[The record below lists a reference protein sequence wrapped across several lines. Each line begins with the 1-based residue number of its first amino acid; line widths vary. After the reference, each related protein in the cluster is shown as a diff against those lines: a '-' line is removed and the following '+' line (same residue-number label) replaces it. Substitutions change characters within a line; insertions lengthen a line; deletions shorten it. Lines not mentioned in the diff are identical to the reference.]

1 MHKAQQSSRQVYGPR
16 LWNWPQKIVLL
27 AGELKT
33 NMRSL
38 FIKEISSFFSNI
50 TGYLVI
56 FVYLLINSLLLWVI
70 PGDYNIIDSGY
81 ATLSPLFEISPWV
94 FLFLVPAIT
103 MRSFAE
109 ERRLGT
115 LELLLTRPLS
125 ELQIILA
132 KYFAAL
138 SLVILSLL
146 PTLIFYLSVYL
157 LGNPQG
163 NVDTGGTWGSYL
175 GLFFLAAIYVAIG
188 IFSSSLT
195 DNQVVAFIVGTI
207 LCLVMFMGFEI
218 IAAVPLFSGFE
229 QWIAY
234 LGIHEHYQSISRGI
248 VDTRDVVYFVTI
260 AAFFILLTREVVG
273 KSK

>member
-1 MHKAQQSSRQVYGPR
+1 M
-16 LWNWPQKIVLL
+16 W
-27 AGELKT
+27 
-33 NMRSL
+33 SL
-38 FIKEISSFFSNI
+38 FIKEISGFFSNI

-56 FVYLLINSLLLWVI
+56 IVFLLINSLLLWII
-70 PGDYNIIDSGY
+70 PGEYNILDSGY

-109 ERRLGT
+109 EKRQGT

-132 KYFAAL
+132 KYFA
-138 SLVILSLL
+138 SFVLVVLSLL
-146 PTLIFYLSVYL
+146 PTLIFYISVYL

-163 NVDTGGTWGSYL
+163 NLDTGGTWGSYL
-175 GLFFLAAIYVAIG
+175 GLFFLGAIYVAIG
-188 IFSSSLT
+188 TFSSSLT
-195 DNQVVAFIVGTI
+195 DNQVVAFILGTVM
-207 LCLVMFMGFEI
+207 CLIMFMGFDI
-218 IAAVPLFSGFE
+218 IAALPIFSGDE

-234 LGIHEHYQSISRGI
+234 LGIREHYQSISRGI
-248 VDTRDVVYFVTI
+248 VDTRDVVYFITI
-260 AAFFILLTREVVG
+260 AALFIFLTREIMG

>member
-1 MHKAQQSSRQVYGPR
+1 
-16 LWNWPQKIVLL
+16 
-27 AGELKT
+27 
-33 NMRSL
+33 MRSL

-56 FVYLLINSLLLWVI
+56 VVYLLINSLLLWII
-70 PGDYNIIDSGY
+70 PGNYNIIDSGY

-109 ERRLGT
+109 ERRQGT
-115 LELLLTRPLS
+115 LELLITRPLS

-138 SLVILSLL
+138 TLVILSLL

-163 NVDTGGTWGSYL
+163 NIDTGGTWGSYL

-188 IFSSSLT
+188 IFSSSFT
-195 DNQVVAFIVGTI
+195 ENQVVAFIVGTI
-207 LCLVMFMGFEI
+207 LCLIMFMGFEI
-218 IAAVPLFSGFE
+218 IATLPFFSGFE
-229 QWIAY
+229 HWIAY
-234 LGIHEHYQSISRGI
+234 LGINEHYQSISRGI
-248 VDTRDVVYFVTI
+248 VDTRDIVYFVTI
-260 AAFFILLTREVVG
+260 AIFFVLLTREVVA

>member
-1 MHKAQQSSRQVYGPR
+1 M
-16 LWNWPQKIVLL
+16 W
-27 AGELKT
+27 
-33 NMRSL
+33 SL
-38 FIKEISSFFSNI
+38 FIKEISGFFSNI

-56 FVYLLINSLLLWVI
+56 IVFLLINSLLLWII
-70 PGDYNIIDSGY
+70 PGEYNILDSGY

-109 ERRLGT
+109 EKRQGT

-132 KYFAAL
+132 KYFA
-138 SLVILSLL
+138 SFVLVVLSLL
-146 PTLIFYLSVYL
+146 PTLIFYISVYL

-163 NVDTGGTWGSYL
+163 NLDTGGTWGSYL
-175 GLFFLAAIYVAIG
+175 GLFFLGAIYVAIG
-188 IFSSSLT
+188 TFSSSLT
-195 DNQVVAFIVGTI
+195 DNQVVAFILSTVM
-207 LCLVMFMGFEI
+207 CLIMFMGFDI
-218 IAAVPLFSGFE
+218 IAALPIFSGYE

-234 LGIHEHYQSISRGI
+234 LGIREHYQSISRGI
-248 VDTRDVVYFVTI
+248 VDTRDVVYFITI
-260 AAFFILLTREVVG
+260 AALFIILTREIMG

>member
-1 MHKAQQSSRQVYGPR
+1 MKILTGV
-16 LWNWPQKIVLL
+16 LWNSLKKVVPL
-27 AGELKT
+27 AIGKYLC
-33 NMRSL
+33 MGSL
-38 FIKEISSFFSNI
+38 FRKEITGFFSNI

-56 FVYLLINSLLLWVI
+56 IVFLLVNSLLLWVI
-70 PGDYNIIDSGY
+70 PGQYNIMDLGY

-103 MRSFAE
+103 MRAFAE
-109 ERRLGT
+109 EKRQGT

-125 ELQIILA
+125 ELQIIFA

-138 SLVILSLL
+138 VLVILSLL
-146 PTLIFYLSVYL
+146 PTLIFYFSVYL

-163 NVDTGGTWGSYL
+163 NLDTGGTWGSYL

-195 DNQVVAFIVGTI
+195 DNQVVAFIIATI
-207 LCLVMFMGFEI
+207 QCLIMYMGFDV
-218 IAAVPLFSGFE
+218 IASLPIFVGYE
-229 QWIAY
+229 HWVAY

-248 VDTRDVVYFVTI
+248 VDTRDVVYFITV
-260 AAFFILLTREVVG
+260 AAFFILLTREVIG
-273 KSK
+273 KGK